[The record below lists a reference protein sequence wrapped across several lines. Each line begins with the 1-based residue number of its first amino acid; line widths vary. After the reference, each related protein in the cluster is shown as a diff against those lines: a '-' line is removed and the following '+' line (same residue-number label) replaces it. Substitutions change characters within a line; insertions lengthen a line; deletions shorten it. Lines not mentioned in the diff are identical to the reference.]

1 MIVLDD
7 KTLFEGLAAFML
19 LSVRLG
25 AMMLAAPFYS
35 AAAISVPVR
44 VLLTVTL
51 SIVMIGAVPV
61 PQVDVLS
68 WQGAIALAREALI
81 GAAIGFVMQ
90 LAFAAIAV
98 AGEQISFATGLGFAA
113 MVDPQ
118 TGMQSP
124 VIAQFLSVVLVLVFL
139 ALDGHH
145 VLLRQLAASFTVLPL
160 GGTSLDPKMWLSILQ
175 SAALVF
181 SAGFLVALPV
191 VVALTL
197 INLVVGM
204 LTRLSPQMNIF
215 SVGFPV
221 TIVVGLVLM
230 VVAVPGIGQSI
241 SGLIEEAARRMRE
254 VVMTGAGA

>member
-1 MIVLDD
+1 MIVLED
-7 KTLFEGLAAFML
+7 KALYDGLAAFML
-19 LSVRLG
+19 VSVRFG

-35 AAAISVPVR
+35 AAAISIPVR

-68 WQGAIALAREALI
+68 LQGAIALGREVLI
-81 GAAIGFVMQ
+81 GVAIGFVMQ

-139 ALDGHH
+139 SLDGHH

-204 LTRLSPQMNIF
+204 LTRLAPQMNIF

-221 TIVVGLVLM
+221 TILVGLVLM
-230 VVAVPGIGQSI
+230 VISVPGIGQSI
-241 SGLIEEAARRMRE
+241 SGLIEDAARRMRE
-254 VVMTGAGA
+254 VVMAGAGA